1 MGSSQMLMTGEL
13 KLLMASNHTSK
24 TWLAISINLS
34 RMQLKMSANGVVTW
48 TNVNSQKLPM
58 TFTNGSEMFK
68 QSSLKLLEKQLMAL
82 LNSLETSLKTL
93 LDGSMTQLL
102 MPKTL
107 LMALIAL
114 KDVAHKTNHKTM
126 DLHRQN
132 SSQSNSLLFVSSLS
146 MPSTTST
153 FPE

>member
-1 MGSSQMLMTGEL
+1 
-13 KLLMASNHTSK
+13 
-24 TWLAISINLS
+24 
-34 RMQLKMSANGVVTW
+34 
-48 TNVNSQKLPM
+48 M

-82 LNSLETSLKTL
+82 LNSLETSLKIL
-93 LDGSMTQLL
+93 LDGSMTWLL

-114 KDVAHKTNHKTM
+114 KDTAHKTNHKTM

-132 SSQSNSLLFVSSLS
+132 SYQSHSLLFVEILS

-153 FPE
+153 LTSTFPE

>member
-1 MGSSQMLMTGEL
+1 MG
-13 KLLMASNHTSK
+13 
-24 TWLAISINLS
+24 TWLVISINLS

-48 TNVNSQKLPM
+48 TNVSSQKLPM
-58 TFTNGSEMFK
+58 TFMNGSEMFK

-114 KDVAHKTNHKTM
+114 KDTAHKTNHKAM
-126 DLHRQN
+126 DWPRLN
-132 SSQSNSLLFVSSLS
+132 N
-146 MPSTTST
+146 
-153 FPE
+153 